1 MDLTGKVAL
10 VTGSTGDLGK
20 RMVLRMARAGADVV
34 VHDLPQ
40 VGERAKLLAAEA
52 QALGREALVVLANVA
67 DAQEAERLL
76 GEAAAWKG
84 KLDILV
90 NNAGITRDDLLF
102 RMTDE
107 QWQEVIDVNLSGV
120 FYCLRAAARI
130 MGKQQFGS
138 IVNVSSVSG
147 MMGNRGQ
154 CNYAAAKAGVIGLTM
169 SAARELASR
178 GVRVNAIAPGFIE
191 SAMTDKIPDN
201 LKLMMLAMIPLQ
213 RRGTPEEVAE
223 AVLFLASDASAYV
236 TGQVLRIDGGLMMG

>member
-40 VGERAKLLAAEA
+40 VEERAKLLAAEA

>member
-40 VGERAKLLAAEA
+40 VEERAKSLAAEA

>member
-40 VGERAKLLAAEA
+40 VEERAKSLAAEA

-223 AVLFLASDASAYV
+223 AALFLASDASAYV